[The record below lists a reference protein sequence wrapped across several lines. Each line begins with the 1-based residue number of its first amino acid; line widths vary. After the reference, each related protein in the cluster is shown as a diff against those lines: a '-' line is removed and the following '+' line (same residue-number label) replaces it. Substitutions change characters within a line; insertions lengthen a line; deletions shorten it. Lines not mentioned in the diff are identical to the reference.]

1 MGRFTSYAA
10 TLAAT
15 LAATASGHIIMK
27 SPAPIG
33 NPDNSPLSSD
43 GSNFPCKVTGDPA
56 TFYAKGEVTKV
67 QAGAKQSLTF
77 TGSAVHGGGSCQLAI
92 TTDKQPSASTQWS
105 VIQSIEG
112 GCPSK
117 DGNGPSEYDFTI
129 PDSVPSGDYIFA
141 WTWIS
146 KMSGGPEYYMNC
158 AKLQVEGGGNKRSID
173 TRAEDMP
180 NLFVANLA
188 SVNTCKSREGGSSVD
203 VLFPV
208 PGPNVIKPGSSN
220 TFSKAIGDQCF
231 PKGGSAKGLLAGG
244 NAPSNGGGDSAPAPS
259 APAVTSSAAAAKPT
273 APGGVFVTMPN
284 GGAGGA
290 GGAATSTAAASKPT
304 TSIAAP
310 AAPSAPAAAP
320 SAPAAAPS
328 APAAPAAPKPST
340 PTTPGAGAGSG
351 SSQGAMSGKCTSEGQ
366 FNCVGQQFQQC
377 ASGAW
382 TPLQAMAAGTKCAQG
397 FSASLWVPSRRLR
410 RGTRA
415 AAL

>member
-33 NPDNSPLSSD
+33 NPDNSPLSAD

-67 QAGAKQSLTF
+67 QAGAKQSLSF

-117 DGNGPSEYDFTI
+117 DGSGPSEYEFTI
-129 PDSVPSGDYIFA
+129 PDSVPSGDYVFA

-146 KMSGGPEYYMNC
+146 KMSGAPEYYMNC

-173 TRAEDMP
+173 ARADAMP

-188 SVNTCKSREGGSSVD
+188 SINTCKSRDGGSSVD
-203 VLFPV
+203 VLFPE

-231 PKGGSAKGLLAGG
+231 PKGGSAKGQLAGG
-244 NAPSNGGGDSAPAPS
+244 NAPSNGGGDDSAPAPS

-273 APGGVFVTMPN
+273 ASAPGGVFVTMPQ
-284 GGAGGA
+284 G
-290 GGAATSTAAASKPT
+290 GGAAAPTSTAAASKPT
-304 TSIAAP
+304 TSAAAP
-310 AAPSAPAAAP
+310 AAP

-328 APAAPAAPKPST
+328 APAAPAAPQPSA
-340 PTTPGAGAGSG
+340 PSSGSG
-351 SSQGAMSGKCTSEGQ
+351 SSEGAMSGKCTSEGQ
-366 FNCVGQQFQQC
+366 FNCVGEQFQQC

-382 TPLQAMAAGTKCAQG
+382 TPLQAMAAGTKCQQG

>member
-15 LAATASGHIIMK
+15 LAATASGHMIMK

-33 NPDNSPLSSD
+33 NPDNSPLSAD

-56 TFYAKGEVTKV
+56 TFYAKGETTKV
-67 QAGAKQSLTF
+67 KAGEKQTLSF

-92 TTDKQPSASTQWS
+92 TTDKAPTASTQWS

-117 DGNGPSEYDFTI
+117 DGSGPSEYEFEI
-129 PDSVPSGDYIFA
+129 PDSVPSGDYVFA

-146 KMSGGPEYYMNC
+146 KMSGAPEYYMNC
-158 AKLQVEGGGNKRSID
+158 AKLQVEGGGNKRSVGA
-173 TRAEDMP
+173 RAEEMP

-188 SVNTCKSREGGSSVD
+188 SVNTCKSRDGGSSVD
-203 VLFPV
+203 VLFPN
-208 PGPNVIKPGSSN
+208 PGPNVVKPGSSN

-231 PKGGSAKGLLAGG
+231 PKGGTAQGVLAGAG
-244 NAPSNGGGDSAPAPS
+244 GSSGGGDSAPAPAPS
-259 APAVTSSAAAAKPT
+259 APAVTSSAAASKPT
-273 APGGVFVTMPN
+273 APGGVFVTMPQN
-284 GGAGGA
+284 G
-290 GGAATSTAAASKPT
+290 GGAAAPTSAPAASKPST
-304 TSIAAP
+304 TAAAP
-310 AAPSAPAAAP
+310 AAPSAPA
-320 SAPAAAPS
+320 S
-328 APAAPAAPKPST
+328 APAAPAAPKPSA
-340 PTTPGAGAGSG
+340 PSTPGAGAGSG
-351 SSQGAMSGKCTSEGQ
+351 SSQGAQSGKCTEEGQ

-377 ASGAW
+377 ASGSW

-410 RGTRA
+410 RGTRG

>member
-56 TFYAKGEVTKV
+56 TFYAKGETTKV
-67 QAGAKQSLTF
+67 KAGEKQTLSF

-92 TTDKQPSASTQWS
+92 TTDKAPTASTQWS

-117 DGNGPSEYDFTI
+117 DGSGPSEYEFEI
-129 PDSVPSGDYIFA
+129 PDSVPSGDYVFA

-146 KMSGGPEYYMNC
+146 KMSGAPEYYMNC
-158 AKLQVEGGGNKRSID
+158 AKLQVEGGGNKRSVGA
-173 TRAEDMP
+173 RAEEMP

-188 SVNTCKSREGGSSVD
+188 SVNTCKSRDGGSSVD
-203 VLFPV
+203 VLFPN
-208 PGPNVIKPGSSN
+208 PGPNVVKPGSSN

-231 PKGGSAKGLLAGG
+231 PKGGTAQGVLAGAG
-244 NAPSNGGGDSAPAPS
+244 GSSGGGDSAPAPAPS
-259 APAVTSSAAAAKPT
+259 APAVTSSAAASKPT
-273 APGGVFVTMPN
+273 ASAPGGVFVTMPQN
-284 GGAGGA
+284 G
-290 GGAATSTAAASKPT
+290 GGAAAPTSAPAAPKPSTTAAAP
-304 TSIAAP
+304 AAP

-320 SAPAAAPS
+320 LLPSLLLPALLV
-328 APAAPAAPKPST
+328 
-340 PTTPGAGAGSG
+340 PGA
-351 SSQGAMSGKCTSEGQ
+351 QSGKCTEEGQ

>member
-33 NPDNSPLSSD
+33 SPDNSPLNAD

-67 QAGAKQSLTF
+67 QAGAKQSLSF

-117 DGNGPSEYDFTI
+117 DGSGPSEYDFTI
-129 PDSVPSGDYIFA
+129 PDSVPSGDYVFA

-146 KMSGGPEYYMNC
+146 KMSGAPEYYMNC
-158 AKLQVEGGGNKRSID
+158 AKLQVEGGGNKRSVD

-188 SVNTCKSREGGSSVD
+188 SVNTCKSRDGGSSVD

-208 PGPNVIKPGSSN
+208 PGPNVVKPGSSN

-273 APGGVFVTMPN
+273 ASAPGGVFVTMPQ
-284 GGAGGA
+284 G

-304 TSIAAP
+304 TSAAAP

-328 APAAPAAPKPST
+328 APAAPST
-340 PTTPGAGAGSG
+340 PGAGAGAGSG
-351 SSQGAMSGKCTSEGQ
+351 SSQGAMSGKCTTEGQ
-366 FNCVGQQFQQC
+366 FNCVGEQFQQC

-382 TPLQAMAAGTKCAQG
+382 TSLQAMAAGTKCAQG

>member
-15 LAATASGHIIMK
+15 LAATASGHMIMK
-27 SPAPIG
+27 TPA
-33 NPDNSPLSSD
+33 SD

-56 TFYAKGEVTKV
+56 TFYAKGETTKV
-67 QAGAKQSLTF
+67 KAGEKQTLSF

-117 DGNGPSEYDFTI
+117 DGSGPSEYEFSI
-129 PDSVPSGDYIFA
+129 PDSVPSGDYVFA

-158 AKLQVEGGGNKRSID
+158 AKLQVEGGGNKRSVD
-173 TRAEDMP
+173 TRAEEMP

-188 SVNTCKSREGGSSVD
+188 SVNTCKSREGGSSID

-208 PGPNVIKPGSSN
+208 PGPNVVKPGSSN
-220 TFSKAIGDQCF
+220 TFAKAVGDQCF
-231 PKGGSAKGLLAGG
+231 PKGGSAKGVLAGASG
-244 NAPSNGGGDSAPAPS
+244 SAPSTGGGDDSAPSAPAPS
-259 APAVTSSAAAAKPT
+259 APAATSAAGSKPT
-273 APGGVFVTMPN
+273 GSAPGGVF
-284 GGAGGA
+284 
-290 GGAATSTAAASKPT
+290 PT
-304 TSIAAP
+304 TTAAAP
-310 AAPSAPAAAP
+310 AAPSAPAA
-320 SAPAAAPS
+320 S
-328 APAAPAAPKPST
+328 APAAPKPST

-351 SSQGAMSGKCTSEGQ
+351 SSKGAMSGKCTEEGQ
-366 FNCVGQQFQQC
+366 FNCVGEQFQQC

-382 TPLQAMAAGTKCAQG
+382 TSLQAMAAGTKCNQG
-397 FSASLWVPSRRLR
+397 FSTSLWVPSRRLR

>member
-15 LAATASGHIIMK
+15 LAATASGHMIMK

-33 NPDNSPLSSD
+33 NPDNSPLSAD

-92 TTDKQPSASTQWS
+92 TTDKAPSASTQWS

-117 DGNGPSEYDFTI
+117 DGSGPSEYDFTI
-129 PDSVPSGDYIFA
+129 PDSVPSGDYVFA

-146 KMSGGPEYYMNC
+146 KMSGAPEYYMNC
-158 AKLQVEGGGNKRSID
+158 AKLQVEGGGNKRSVD
-173 TRAEDMP
+173 TRAEEMP

-188 SVNTCKSREGGSSVD
+188 SVNTCKSRDGGSSVD

-208 PGPNVIKPGSSN
+208 PGPNVVKPGSSN

-231 PKGGSAKGLLAGG
+231 PKGGSAKGVLAGAG
-244 NAPSNGGGDSAPAPS
+244 GSPSTGGGDSAPS
-259 APAVTSSAAAAKPT
+259 APAVTSSAAASKPT
-273 APGGVFVTMPN
+273 ASAPGGVFVTVPN
-284 GGAGGA
+284 GGAA
-290 GGAATSTAAASKPT
+290 PTSVASKPTSTAAASKPT
-304 TSIAAP
+304 STAAAP
-310 AAPSAPAAAP
+310 VAPSAPA
-320 SAPAAAPS
+320 S
-328 APAAPAAPKPST
+328 APAAPKPSAT
-340 PTTPGAGAGSG
+340 VPATPGAGAGSG
-351 SSQGAMSGKCTSEGQ
+351 SSKGAMSGPCTSEGQ
-366 FNCVGQQFQQC
+366 FNCVGEQFQQC

-382 TPLQAMAAGTKCAQG
+382 TSLQAMAAGTKCAQG

-410 RGTRA
+410 RGIRA
-415 AAL
+415 EETL